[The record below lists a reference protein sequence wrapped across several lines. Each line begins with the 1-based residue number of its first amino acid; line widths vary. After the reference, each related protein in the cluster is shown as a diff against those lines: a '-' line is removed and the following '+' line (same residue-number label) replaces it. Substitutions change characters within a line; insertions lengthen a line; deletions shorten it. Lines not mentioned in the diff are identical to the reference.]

1 VSELFLF
8 DDAVARTF
16 EPFALTRPISEL
28 RAGALLLRERW
39 ERAFQRRAAGAI
51 AASHLADFDEPWA
64 ARPLGTRLTL
74 PAGSILANSRCAVS
88 LVPQKPV
95 DAKVWHCDGRVAA
108 IALAREVSVDELR
121 AGRFTL
127 ESLATAGSSPHDIGG
142 QWIHRDGCRFSYVE
156 APETCEVLAAVLAE
170 VARQDAEGSWPPIH
184 KGPVE
189 FNVFHAAQHIREAK
203 RLRTEGA

>member
-1 VSELFLF
+1 MSDNEQWREGYQGKNLHIEAMV
-8 DDAVARTF
+8 
-16 EPFALTRPISEL
+16 
-28 RAGALLLRERW
+28 RAMEHFYAQNPCGC
-39 ERAFQRRAAGAI
+39 
-51 AASHLADFDEPWA
+51 P
-64 ARPLGTRLTL
+64 P
-74 PAGSILANSRCAVS
+74 N
-88 LVPQKPV
+88 
-95 DAKVWHCDGRVAA
+95 
-108 IALAREVSVDELR
+108 
-121 AGRFTL
+121 
-127 ESLATAGSSPHDIGG
+127 DIGG